1 MHLRQRDGY
10 AKMEGRRGFRPFLLW
25 RLLLNQCCNQ
35 LDKLGNHCHQSRSK
49 RDLLGQLLV
58 ALFLDL
64 SLCPADVLLQI
75 ML

>member
-1 MHLRQRDGY
+1 MYLHQRDGY
-10 AKMEGRRGFRPFLLW
+10 AKTEERMGLRPFLLW
-25 RLLLNQCCNQ
+25 RLLLNQRCDQ

-49 RDLLGQLLV
+49 RDLLGQLLA

-75 ML
+75 TL